1 MSRGGGV
8 DTILVVGPAWVGD
21 MVMAQSLFMALKRD
35 HPDARLDVLAPPWT
49 LSLLGFMPEVDGAVI
64 QPVPR
69 GALRLKERRALGK
82 RLRAQ
87 GYEWAIVLPNSLKSA
102 LAPYWARVPL
112 RTGYVGEGRWF
123 LLNDAR
129 RLNPRLLPR
138 TVDRF
143 VALAGPP
150 DFTDIPVM
158 ETPALE
164 VEADFARRVLG
175 ELGLRPPRRPVLG
188 LCPGAE
194 YGPAKRWPADSF
206 AALAGAYLRA
216 GWAVWLFG
224 SPADADV
231 GRAVVDAAGE
241 GPAGA
246 CLDLTGRTSL
256 AQAVALMSLCTAVVS
271 NDSGLMHVA
280 AGLGKPLVGIFGSSS
295 PSMTPPLS
303 TKARVVSLSLSCS
316 PCYRRECP
324 LGHLKC
330 LRDLSP
336 AMVHDALEELCE
348 SSLSR
353 HRRSET

>member
-1 MSRGGGV
+1 MTFGGGV
-8 DTILVVGPAWVGD
+8 SAILVVGPAWVGD

-49 LSLLGFMPEVDGAVI
+49 LSVLGFMPEVDGAII
-64 QPVPR
+64 QPARR
-69 GALRLKERRALGK
+69 GALQLRERYRLGR

-87 GYEWAIVLPNSLKSA
+87 RYEWAIVLPNSLKSA
-102 LAPYWARVPL
+102 LIPYWAGIPF
-112 RTGYVGEGRWF
+112 RTGYVGEGRWW

-129 RLNPRLLPR
+129 RLDRRLLPR

-150 DFTDIPVM
+150 KSLSTPVM

-164 VEADFARRVLG
+164 VEPEHVRRSLSDLG
-175 ELGLRPPRRPVLG
+175 VKRPRRPVLG

-194 YGPAKRWPADSF
+194 YGPAKQWPADSY
-206 AALAGAYLRA
+206 ATIARNYARD

-224 SPADADV
+224 SPADEEI
-231 GRAVVDAAGE
+231 GRAVADAA
-241 GPAGA
+241 AG

-256 AQAVALMSLCTAVVS
+256 AQAIALMSLCSAVVS

-295 PSMTPPLS
+295 PKMTPPLS
-303 TKARVVSLSLSCS
+303 TKARVVSLSLPCS

-330 LRDLSP
+330 LRELSP

-348 SSLSR
+348 SSSSR
-353 HRRSET
+353 LRRSET

>member
-1 MSRGGGV
+1 MTLGGGV
-8 DTILVVGPAWVGD
+8 STILVVGPAWVGD

-49 LSLLGFMPEVDGAVI
+49 LPVLGFMPEVDGGII

-69 GALRLKERRALGK
+69 RALQLRERRSLGR
-82 RLRAQ
+82 RLRGH
-87 GYEWAIVLPNSLKSA
+87 GYEWAIVLPNSLKAA
-102 LAPYWARVPL
+102 LIPYWAGIPL
-112 RTGYVGEGRWF
+112 RTGYVGEGRWW

-129 RLNPRLLPR
+129 QLDRRLLPR

-150 DFTDIPVM
+150 KSVQFPVM
-158 ETPALE
+158 ETPSLDVEPSHARKAL
-164 VEADFARRVLG
+164 AD
-175 ELGLRPPRRPVLG
+175 LGLKPPRRPVLG

-194 YGPAKRWPADSF
+194 YGPAKQWPAESF
-206 AALAGAYLRA
+206 AALARTYLRD

-224 SPADADV
+224 SPADEQV
-231 GRAVVDAAGE
+231 GRAVAEAAG
-241 GPAGA
+241 G

-256 AQAVALMSLCTAVVS
+256 AQAIALMSQCSAVVS

-295 PSMTPPLS
+295 PKMTPPLS
-303 TKARVVSLSLSCS
+303 TKARVVSLSLPCS

-330 LRDLSP
+330 LRELSP
-336 AMVHDALEELCE
+336 GMVHDALEELCE

-353 HRRSET
+353 LRRSET